1 MDLDALRIFLHL
13 FGVAG
18 WVGGQV
24 LMVGLM
30 PVLRSLGP
38 DAPRAAAR
46 RFARVAWP
54 CFGLAVATGL
64 WSLAE
69 VGLAD
74 RDSGYPRHDPV
85 AGPSWD
91 HGRTGVPGGDR
102 CPADRR
108 HAGHLRH
115 PINHLGK
122 RWPPERPAAGGMAVR
137 MPPGEPIPEL
147 LWMNLWISGP
157 PVGEMSG
164 DSGEKPAS
172 H

>member
-74 RDSGYPRHDPV
+74 RDSGYLV
-85 AGPSWD
+85 
-91 HGRTGVPGGDR
+91 T
-102 CPADRR
+102 
-108 HAGHLRH
+108 
-115 PINHLGK
+115 
-122 RWPPERPAAGGMAVR
+122 
-137 MPPGEPIPEL
+137 L
-147 LWMNLWISGP
+147 LVKLLL
-157 PVGEMSG
+157 VGMSG
-164 DSGEKPAS
+164 AATAAHATTRSPALRGITGGLGFLAAIGALLTGAMLAT
-172 H
+172 

>member
-54 CFGLAVATGL
+54 CFGLAVATTRSPALRGITGGL
-64 WSLAE
+64 GFLAAI
-69 VGLAD
+69 GALLTGAMLA
-74 RDSGYPRHDPV
+74 
-85 AGPSWD
+85 
-91 HGRTGVPGGDR
+91 T
-102 CPADRR
+102 
-108 HAGHLRH
+108 
-115 PINHLGK
+115 
-122 RWPPERPAAGGMAVR
+122 
-137 MPPGEPIPEL
+137 
-147 LWMNLWISGP
+147 
-157 PVGEMSG
+157 
-164 DSGEKPAS
+164 
-172 H
+172 